1 MRHLTW
7 YLPKTGYTIHNYCG
21 KVELTCYEQVD
32 EVEGHGEEDEG
43 TIQVAASF
51 LPSVFR
57 NMKHELFHVIC

>member
-32 EVEGHGEEDEG
+32 EVEGHGEEDKG
-43 TIQVAASF
+43 TIQYRWQHPF
-51 LPSVFR
+51 FPLYL
-57 NMKHELFHVIC
+57 EI